1 MKKYIYNISL
11 LAVLFLTVT
20 ACTKEDAVLDSSA
33 TEKEQPVNNTYTM
46 TVDASLGEDVA
57 TTRALSLDGTTLKS
71 TWVVNEEVTV
81 YNVTKSADL
90 DGTLKAQSA
99 GASTTLTGTLTGTI
113 EKNDV
118 LTLKFRSP
126 NYASQNGTLAY
137 IAANCDYA
145 KADVTVSSA
154 DGGNVTTTGA
164 AHFANQQA
172 IVKFTLKDK
181 ENGGALLDG
190 TTKLAV
196 TVGSNSYTI
205 TPASATSTL
214 YVAIPGISGQSITL
228 NAVVGTKIYTFTNPS
243 ATFANSQYYTVGVW
257 MTYQNTIGIGKLIGQ
272 NGCIYENEAA
282 ATSAGTTAAGIITYI
297 GNKSNCQ
304 HGLAIQLTNSSDA
317 SFTGAQT
324 AASTLAAVPGC
335 SWRIPTKEDWQYMF
349 IGCAAS
355 GDTTTKEM
363 RMQVNGFISTIT
375 NIPEGTTLWTSSP
388 SGSSGYKVYFS
399 KDLGNN
405 NWAEFQPDTEGQPL
419 AYRAVLAF

>member
-1 MKKYIYNISL
+1 MKKFIHNIYL

-20 ACTKEDAVLDSSA
+20 ACTKADAVLDSSA
-33 TEKEQPVNNTYTM
+33 TEKEQPVIKTYTM
-46 TVDASLGEDVA
+46 TVNANKGEDVA
-57 TTRALSLDGTTLKS
+57 NTRGLSLDGSTLNS
-71 TWVVNEEVTV
+71 TWAVNEEVTV

-90 DGTLKAQSA
+90 GGTLKAQSA
-99 GASTTLTGTLTGTI
+99 GANTTLSGKLTGDI
-113 EKNDV
+113 GPSDK
-118 LTLKFRSP
+118 LTLKFHSP
-126 NYASQNGTLAY
+126 SYASQDGTLEY

-145 KADVTVSSA
+145 TATV
-154 DGGNVTTTGA
+154 NVTAIDGDNITTDA
-164 AHFANQQA
+164 AHFVNQQA

-181 ENGGALLDG
+181 ENSGALLDE

-205 TPASATSTL
+205 TPASPTSEL
-214 YVAIPGISGQSITL
+214 FVAIPAFSGQITL
-228 NAVVGTKIYTFTNPS
+228 NAIVGTKVYTYTKTGVTFT
-243 ATFANSQYYTVGVW
+243 NSQYYTVGVW
-257 MTYQNTIGIGKLIGQ
+257 MTHQGTIEIGKLIGQ
-272 NGCIYENEAA
+272 NGCIYANADEAIA
-282 ATSAGTTAAGIITYI
+282 AGTTAVGMITYT
-297 GNKSNCQ
+297 GNESNCQ
-304 HGLAIQLTNSSDA
+304 HGLAIQLNNSSDA

-324 AASTLAAVPGC
+324 AASALAAVPGC
-335 SWRIPTKEDWQYMF
+335 SWRIPTIEDWQYMF

-355 GDTTTKEM
+355 GDTTAKETS
-363 RMQVNGFISTIT
+363 MQVNGFISTIT

>member
-33 TEKEQPVNNTYTM
+33 VEKEQPVIKTYTM
-46 TVDASLGEDVA
+46 TVNASKGEDVA
-57 TTRALSLDGTTLKS
+57 TTRALSLDGTTLNS
-71 TWVVNEEVTV
+71 TWAVNEEVTV

-90 DGTLKAQSA
+90 GGTLKAQSA
-99 GASTTLTGTLTGTI
+99 GANTTLSGTLTGTI

-118 LTLKFRSP
+118 LTLKFHSP
-126 NYASQNGTLAY
+126 SYASQDGTLEY

-145 KADVTVSSA
+145 TANVTVSTVV
-154 DGGNVTTTGA
+154 GGNVTTDA
-164 AHFANQQA
+164 AHFVNQQA

-181 ENGGALLDG
+181 NGGALLEE
-190 TTKLAV
+190 TTKLAI

-205 TPASATSTL
+205 TPASPTSEL
-214 YVAIPGISGQSITL
+214 FVAIPAFSGQITL
-228 NAVVGTKIYTFTNPS
+228 NAIVGTKVYTYTKTGVTFT
-243 ATFANSQYYTVGVW
+243 NSQYYTIGVK
-257 MTYQNTIGIGKLIGQ
+257 MTHQGTIEIGKVIGQ
-272 NGCIYENEAA
+272 NGCIYADANA
-282 ATSAGTTAAGIITYI
+282 ATDAGTTAVARIAYV
-297 GNKSNCQ
+297 GNESNCQ
-304 HGLAIQLTNSSDA
+304 HGLAIQLNNSSDA

-324 AASTLAAVPGC
+324 AASALEAVPGC

-349 IGCAAS
+349 IRCAAS
-355 GDTTTKEM
+355 GDTTTKETS
-363 RMQVNGFISTIT
+363 MQVNGFISTIT
-375 NIPEGTTLWTSSP
+375 NIPVGTTLWTSSP

>member
-1 MKKYIYNISL
+1 MKKFIHNIYL
-11 LAVLFLTVT
+11 LTALFLTVT
-20 ACTKEDAVLDSSA
+20 ACTKEDSVLDSSA
-33 TEKEQPVNNTYTM
+33 VEKEQPVIKTYTM
-46 TVDASLGEDVA
+46 TVNASKGEDVA
-57 TTRALSLDGTTLKS
+57 TTRALSLDGTTLNS
-71 TWVVNEEVTV
+71 TWEVDEEVTV

-90 DGTLKAQSA
+90 GGTLIAQSA

-118 LTLKFRSP
+118 LTLKFHSP
-126 NYASQNGTLAY
+126 SYASQNGTLDY

-145 KADVTVSSA
+145 TANVTVSSVV
-154 DGGNVTTTGA
+154 GGNVTTDA
-164 AHFANQQA
+164 AHFTNQQA

-181 ENGGALLDG
+181 GNGGALLDG
-190 TTKLAV
+190 TTKLAI

-335 SWRIPTKEDWQYMF
+335 SWRIPTIEDWQYMF

-355 GDTTTKEM
+355 GDTTTKETS
-363 RMQVNGFISTIT
+363 MQVNGFISTIT
-375 NIPEGTTLWTSSP
+375 NIPNGTSLWTSST
-388 SGSSGYKVYFS
+388 SGSLGYKVYFS
-399 KDLGNN
+399 KDSGNN
-405 NWAEFQPDTEGQPL
+405 NWAGFNNENKDQTL

>member
-20 ACTKEDAVLDSSA
+20 ACTKDDFSLDSSA
-33 TEKEQPVNNTYTM
+33 IEKEQPVIKTYTM
-46 TVDASLGEDVA
+46 TVNASKGEDVA
-57 TTRALSLDGTTLKS
+57 NTRALSLDVTTLKS
-71 TWVVNEEVTV
+71 TWEVDEEVTV
-81 YNVTKSADL
+81 YNETKSADL
-90 DGTLKAQSA
+90 GGTLKAQSA
-99 GASTTLTGTLTGTI
+99 GTSTTLSGTLSGTI

-118 LTLKFRSP
+118 LTLKFHSP
-126 NYASQNGTLAY
+126 SYASQDGTLDY

-145 KADVTVSSA
+145 TATVNVTA
-154 DGGNVTTTGA
+154 IDGDNVTTDA
-164 AHFANQQA
+164 AHFVNQQA

-181 ENGGALLDG
+181 GNGGALLGG

-205 TPASATSTL
+205 TPASPTSEL
-214 YVAIPGISGQSITL
+214 FVAIPAFSGQSITL
-228 NAVVGTKIYTFTNPS
+228 NAVVGTEIYIFTNAS

-257 MTYQNTIGIGKLIGQ
+257 MTHQGTIEIGKLIGQ
-272 NGCIYENEAA
+272 NGCVYDNAA
-282 ATSAGTTAAGIITYI
+282 AAETAGTTAVGMITYL
-297 GNKSNCQ
+297 GDGSNCQ

-355 GDTTTKEM
+355 GDTTTKAM
-363 RMQVNGFISTIT
+363 KMQVNGFISTIM

-388 SGSSGYKVYFS
+388 SGSSGYNVYFS
-399 KDLGNN
+399 EASGN
-405 NWAEFQPDTEGQPL
+405 NWAEFQVATEGQPL